1 LASGTA
7 GRADPRF
14 AEPLSNVTLSQ
25 GVWPLV
31 ADQDDAFKRAFA
43 ANAEAA
49 GEVITAAQVAGSM
62 RDLTEYRA
70 ILARHPDDTL
80 LQDLAGPA
88 MIATFGPGLVYL
100 QDGGAERQMIRD
112 AVAAQFHSGQSGFMA
127 TLYNMTG
134 DDAVGLAAADYLA
147 ALTGGT
153 IDPIRAQEAAWAMQ
167 YAAVLQAAGPEMRN
181 ALGGFDWPTPKVRH
195 YAGRAADTLDWVV
208 AVEAWRPF
216 MSGETDDLPV
226 RPALLGTGFDWAAWV
241 TLAPALRAGDMA
253 TGGEE
258 APGIG
263 VELLVLAGDYAA
275 AADWARARTEPRAR
289 EAVLTD
295 LIQRMDRQCD
305 AVTSFPGQALMLG
318 GAILFDMPP
327 MVRR

>member
-1 LASGTA
+1 
-7 GRADPRF
+7 
-14 AEPLSNVTLSQ
+14 
-25 GVWPLV
+25 
-31 ADQDDAFKRAFA
+31 
-43 ANAEAA
+43 
-49 GEVITAAQVAGSM
+49 
-62 RDLTEYRA
+62 
-70 ILARHPDDTL
+70 
-80 LQDLAGPA
+80 
-88 MIATFGPGLVYL
+88 
-100 QDGGAERQMIRD
+100 
-112 AVAAQFHSGQSGFMA
+112 
-127 TLYNMTG
+127 
-134 DDAVGLAAADYLA
+134 
-147 ALTGGT
+147 
-153 IDPIRAQEAAWAMQ
+153 MQ